1 MLDPPAPTVGGVEHE
16 GRITRIDRGWALVS
30 VGTEV
35 HSIMDT
41 GTHDLTVGDHVRF
54 EGETLLELLPRTSLL
69 TRLGH
74 DGNEQ
79 AIAAN
84 VDLVVLVA
92 GLDRPVKPGRLLRAT
107 TQAWEAGS
115 IPLIVLTKADL
126 TDPAEILRTVLADL
140 ATQVVGVDV
149 LVVSSVTGDGIAELL
164 DRLAGRT
171 AVMLGES
178 GAGKS
183 SLVNAL
189 TGGDELVGEVREGDA
204 KGRHTTTWRQL
215 VELPGGGSLIDTP
228 GVRSLGIWTDP
239 ETVQASFTDIA
250 ELAGHCRFRDC
261 SHDTEP
267 GCAVRAAVEDG
278 TLPEERFEQYHSLRR
293 EAAAL
298 DRRNDPVAQKR
309 SGKQLGKM
317 VREANADRRDKG
329 DTR

>member
-1 MLDPPAPTVGGVEHE
+1 MEHE
-16 GRITRIDRGWALVS
+16 GRITRIDRGRALVAVGEEIHS
-30 VGTEV
+30 VV
-35 HSIMDT
+35 DT
-41 GTHDLTVGDHVRF
+41 GAHDLTVGDRIRF

-115 IPLIVLTKADL
+115 TPLVVLTKSDL
-126 TDPAEILRTVLADL
+126 VDPAATVTDL
-140 ATQVVGVDV
+140 ASQVVGVEV
-149 LVVSSVTGDGIAELL
+149 LTVSSVTGDGIPELL
-164 DRLAGRT
+164 DHLAGRT

-189 TGGDELVGEVREGDA
+189 TEGDERVGEVREGDA

-215 VELPGGGSLIDTP
+215 VDLPGGGALIDTP
-228 GVRSLGIWTDP
+228 GVRSLGLWTDP
-239 ETVQASFTDIA
+239 ETVEAAFTDIA
-250 ELAGHCRFRDC
+250 DLAEHCRFRDC
-261 SHDTEP
+261 GHDAEP
-267 GCAVRAAVEDG
+267 GCAVRTAVEDG
-278 TLPEERFEQYHSLRR
+278 TLPEARFEQYHSLHR

-298 DRRNDPVAQKR
+298 ERRNDPVAQKR
-309 SGKQLGKM
+309 FGKQFGKM
-317 VREANADRRDKG
+317 TREANEQRRKKG

>member
-1 MLDPPAPTVGGVEHE
+1 MEHE
-16 GRITRIDRGWALVS
+16 GRITRIDRGRAQVAVGEATHS
-30 VGTEV
+30 VV
-35 HSIMDT
+35 DT
-41 GTHDLTVGDHVRF
+41 GAHDLTVGDRIRF
-54 EGETLLELLPRTSLL
+54 EGETLVALLPRTSLL

-84 VDLVVLVA
+84 VDVVVLVA

-115 IPLIVLTKADL
+115 TPLIVLTKADL
-126 TDPAEILRTVLADL
+126 ADPAATIADL

-149 LVVSSVTGDGIAELL
+149 MTVSSVTGEGIDALL

-178 GAGKS
+178 GGGKS

-189 TGGDELVGEVREGDA
+189 TEGDELVGAVREGDA

-215 VELPGGGSLIDTP
+215 VDLPGGGALIDTP
-228 GVRSLGIWTDP
+228 GVRSLGLWADP
-239 ETVQASFTDIA
+239 ETVEAAFTDIA
-250 ELAGHCRFRDC
+250 ELAEHCRFRDC
-261 SHDTEP
+261 AHDTEP
-267 GCAVRAAVEDG
+267 GCAVRAAVDDG
-278 TLPEERFEQYHSLRR
+278 TLPERRFEQYHSLHR

-298 DRRNDPVAQKR
+298 ERRNDPTAQKR
-309 SGKQLGKM
+309 IGKQFGKM
-317 VREANADRRDKG
+317 VKEANAARHEQG

>member
-1 MLDPPAPTVGGVEHE
+1 VEQE
-16 GRITRIDRGWALVS
+16 GRITRIDRGRALVAVGDEQHS
-30 VGTEV
+30 VVDDGSE
-35 HSIMDT
+35 
-41 GTHDLTVGDHVRF
+41 DLTVGDHIRF
-54 EGETLLELLPRTSLL
+54 DGETLVELLPRTSLL

-79 AIAAN
+79 SIAAN

-107 TQAWEAGS
+107 TQAWEAGAT
-115 IPLIVLTKADL
+115 PLIVLTKVDL
-126 TDPAEILRTVLADL
+126 ADPAEALDDL

-149 LVVSSVTGDGIAELL
+149 MTVSSVTGDGVSELL
-164 DRLAGRT
+164 ERLAGRT

-189 TGGDELVGEVREGDA
+189 SEGDELVGAVREGDS

-215 VELPGGGSLIDTP
+215 VELPGGASLIDTP

-239 ETVQASFTDIA
+239 ETVEASFTDIA
-250 ELAGHCRFRDC
+250 DLAEQCRFRDC
-261 SHDTEP
+261 SHDAEP

-278 TLPEERFEQYHSLRR
+278 SLAEERFEQYHSLRR

-298 DRRNDPVAQKR
+298 DRRSDPAAQKR
-309 SGKQLGKM
+309 FGKQFGKM
-317 VREANADRRDKG
+317 SKEANAARRDKG

>member
-1 MLDPPAPTVGGVEHE
+1 MEHE
-16 GRITRIDRGWALVS
+16 GRITRIDRGRALVAVGEATYS
-30 VGTEV
+30 VV
-35 HSIMDT
+35 DT
-41 GTHDLTVGDHVRF
+41 GALDLTVGDRIRF
-54 EGETLLELLPRTSLL
+54 DGETLVELLPRTSLL

-84 VDLVVLVA
+84 VDVVMLVA

-115 IPLIVLTKADL
+115 TPLIVLTKADL
-126 TDPAEILRTVLADL
+126 ADPAATIADL

-149 LVVSSVTGDGIAELL
+149 MTVSSVTGEGIDELL

-178 GAGKS
+178 GGGKS

-189 TGGDELVGEVREGDA
+189 TEGDELVGEVREGDA

-215 VELPGGGSLIDTP
+215 VDLPGGGALIDTP
-228 GVRSLGIWTDP
+228 GVRSLGLWADP
-239 ETVQASFTDIA
+239 ETVEAAFADIA
-250 ELAGHCRFRDC
+250 ELAEHCRFRDC
-261 SHDTEP
+261 AHDAEP
-267 GCAVRAAVEDG
+267 GCAVRAAVEDR
-278 TLPEERFEQYHSLRR
+278 TLPEKRFEQYHSLHR

-298 DRRNDPVAQKR
+298 ERRNDPTAQKR
-309 SGKQLGKM
+309 IGKQFGKM
-317 VREANADRRDKG
+317 VKEADAARRDKG

>member
-1 MLDPPAPTVGGVEHE
+1 MEQE
-16 GRITRIDRGWALVS
+16 GRITRIDRGRALVA
-30 VGTEV
+30 VGEAMHAV
-35 HSIMDT
+35 VDT
-41 GTHDLTVGDHVRF
+41 GAEELTVGDRVRF
-54 EGETLLELLPRTSLL
+54 DGEKLVELLPRSSLL

-84 VDLVVLVA
+84 VDVVVLVA

-107 TQAWEAGS
+107 TQAWDAGAT
-115 IPLIVLTKADL
+115 PLIVLTKADL
-126 TDPAEILRTVLADL
+126 EDPAAALADL
-140 ATQVVGVDV
+140 ATQVVGVEV
-149 LVVSSVTGDGIAELL
+149 MTASSVTGEGIDELL

-189 TGGDELVGEVREGDA
+189 TEGDERVGEVREGDA

-215 VELPGGGSLIDTP
+215 VDLPGGGALIDTP
-228 GVRSLGIWTDP
+228 GVRSLGLWTDA

-250 ELAGHCRFRDC
+250 DLAEHCRFRDC
-261 SHDTEP
+261 SHHAEP
-267 GCAVRAAVEDG
+267 GCAVRAAVEDE
-278 TLPEERFEQYHSLRR
+278 TLPEERFEQYHSLVR

-298 DRRNDPVAQKR
+298 ERRSDPTAQKR
-309 SGKQLGKM
+309 FGKQFGKIA
-317 VREANADRRDKG
+317 REANEARRKKG
-329 DTR
+329 DTG

>member
-1 MLDPPAPTVGGVEHE
+1 VEQE
-16 GRITRIDRGWALVS
+16 GRITRIDRGRALVADGEVMHS
-30 VGTEV
+30 VV
-35 HSIMDT
+35 DT
-41 GTHDLTVGDHVRF
+41 GAEDLTVGDHIRF
-54 EGETLLELLPRTSLL
+54 DGETLLELLPRSSLL

-92 GLDRPVKPGRLLRAT
+92 GLDRPVKAGRLLRAT
-107 TQAWEAGS
+107 TQAWEAGAT
-115 IPLIVLTKADL
+115 PLIVLTKADL
-126 TDPAEILRTVLADL
+126 EDPAAAIADL
-140 ATQVVGVDV
+140 AAQVVGVDV
-149 LVVSSVTGDGIAELL
+149 MTVSSVTGDGVDELL

-189 TGGDELVGEVREGDA
+189 TQGDELVGEVREGDA

-215 VELPGGGSLIDTP
+215 VDLPGGGAIIDTP
-228 GVRSLGIWTDP
+228 GVRSLGLWTDP
-239 ETVQASFTDIA
+239 ETVEASFTDIA
-250 ELAGHCRFRDC
+250 ELAEHCRFRDC

-278 TLPEERFEQYHSLRR
+278 SLPVERFEQYHSLVR

-298 DRRNDPVAQKR
+298 ERRSDPTAQKR
-309 SGKQLGKM
+309 FGKQFGKM
-317 VREANADRRDKG
+317 AKEANETRRKKG
-329 DTR
+329 DTG

>member
-1 MLDPPAPTVGGVEHE
+1 MPDPPAHTVGGVAHH
-16 GRITRIDRGWALVS
+16 GRITRIDRGRALVAVGEETHS
-30 VGTEV
+30 V
-35 HSIMDT
+35 IDT
-41 GTHDLTVGDHVRF
+41 GVHDLTVGDHVRF
-54 EGETLLELLPRTSLL
+54 EGDVVVELLPRTSLL

-107 TQAWEAGS
+107 TQAWEAGAT
-115 IPLIVLTKADL
+115 PLIVLTKCDL
-126 TDPAEILRTVLADL
+126 TDAGATVADL

-149 LVVSSVTGDGIAELL
+149 AVVSSVTHEGIHDLL
-164 DRLAGRT
+164 DRLSGRT

-189 TGGDELVGEVREGDA
+189 VEGEELVGEVREGDA

-215 VELPGGGSLIDTP
+215 VDLPGGGALIDTP
-228 GVRSLGIWTDP
+228 GVRSLGLWTDP
-239 ETVQASFTDIA
+239 ETVEAAFTDIA
-250 ELAGHCRFRDC
+250 ELAEHCRFRDC
-261 SHDTEP
+261 GHDAEP
-267 GCAVRAAVEDG
+267 GCAVRAAVDDG
-278 TLPEERFEQYHSLRR
+278 SLPEERFEQYHSLHR

-309 SGKQLGKM
+309 SGRQLSRM
-317 VREANADRRDKG
+317 VKEAKATRRDKG

>member
-1 MLDPPAPTVGGVEHE
+1 MEHE
-16 GRITRIDRGWALVS
+16 GRITRVDRGRALVAVGDETHS
-30 VGTEV
+30 VV
-35 HSIMDT
+35 DT
-41 GTHDLTVGDHVRF
+41 GAHDLTVGDRIRF
-54 EGETLLELLPRTSLL
+54 EGEALVERLPRTSLL

-115 IPLIVLTKADL
+115 TPLVVLTKADL
-126 TDPAEILRTVLADL
+126 ADPTDTLADL

-149 LVVSSVTGDGIAELL
+149 LVASSVTGEGVPELL
-164 DRLAGRT
+164 AHLAGRT
-171 AVMLGES
+171 AVMVGES

-183 SLVNAL
+183 SLLNAL
-189 TGGDELVGEVREGDA
+189 TEGDELVGEVREGDA

-215 VELPGGGSLIDTP
+215 VDLPGGGALIDTP
-228 GVRSLGIWTDP
+228 GVRSLGLWTDP
-239 ETVQASFTDIA
+239 ETVEAAFTDIA
-250 ELAGHCRFRDC
+250 ELAEHCRFRDC
-261 SHDTEP
+261 SHDAEP
-267 GCAVRAAVEDG
+267 GCAVRAAVEDNS
-278 TLPEERFEQYHSLRR
+278 LPEERFDQYHSLHR

-298 DRRNDPVAQKR
+298 ERRNDPTAQKR
-309 SGKQLGKM
+309 SGKQFGRM
-317 VREANADRRDKG
+317 IREADEARRKKG

>member
-1 MLDPPAPTVGGVEHE
+1 VEQE
-16 GRITRIDRGWALVS
+16 GRITRIDRGRALVDVGGEQHS
-30 VGTEV
+30 VVDDGSE
-35 HSIMDT
+35 
-41 GTHDLTVGDHVRF
+41 DLTVGDHIRF
-54 EGETLLELLPRTSLL
+54 DGDALVELLPRTSLL

-84 VDLVVLVA
+84 VDIVVLVA
-92 GLDRPVKPGRLLRAT
+92 GLDRPVKAGRLLRST
-107 TQAWEAGS
+107 TQAWEAGAT
-115 IPLIVLTKADL
+115 PLIVLTKADL
-126 TDPAEILRTVLADL
+126 ADPAEAIADL

-149 LVVSSVTGDGIAELL
+149 HPVSSVTGDGISGLL
-164 DRLAGRT
+164 ERLAGHT

-189 TGGDELVGEVREGDA
+189 TEGDELVGAVRAGDS

-239 ETVQASFTDIA
+239 ETVEASFTDIA
-250 ELAGHCRFRDC
+250 DLAEGCKFRDC
-261 SHDTEP
+261 SHDAEP

-278 TLPEERFEQYHSLRR
+278 SLAEERFEHYHALRR

-298 DRRNDPVAQKR
+298 ERRSDPTAQKKF
-309 SGKQLGKM
+309 GKQFGKM
-317 VREANADRRDKG
+317 TKAANAARKDKG
-329 DTR
+329 DDR

>member
-1 MLDPPAPTVGGVEHE
+1 MEHE
-16 GRITRIDRGWALVS
+16 GRITRIDRGRALVA
-30 VGTEV
+30 VGEEI
-35 HSIMDT
+35 HSIIDT
-41 GTHDLTVGDHVRF
+41 GAHDLTVGDRVRF
-54 EGETLLELLPRTSLL
+54 DGETLVELLPRTSLL

-115 IPLIVLTKADL
+115 TPLIVLTKADL
-126 TDPAEILRTVLADL
+126 AEPAATIADL
-140 ATQVVGVDV
+140 AAQVVGVDV
-149 LVVSSVTGDGIAELL
+149 LVVSSVTGDGIADLL
-164 DRLAGRT
+164 ERLAGQT

-250 ELAGHCRFRDC
+250 DLAEHCRFRDC
-261 SHDTEP
+261 GHDAEP

-278 TLPEERFEQYHSLRR
+278 TLPEERFDQYHSLHR

-298 DRRNDPVAQKR
+298 ERRNDPVAQKR
-309 SGKQLGKM
+309 SGKQFGKM
-317 VREANADRRDKG
+317 IREANAARRDKG

>member
-1 MLDPPAPTVGGVEHE
+1 VEHE
-16 GRITRIDRGWALVS
+16 GRITRVDRGRALVAVGEATHS
-30 VGTEV
+30 VV
-35 HSIMDT
+35 DT
-41 GTHDLTVGDHVRF
+41 GAHDLTVGDRIRF
-54 EGETLLELLPRTSLL
+54 EGETLVELLPRTSLL

-84 VDLVVLVA
+84 VDVVVLVA

-115 IPLIVLTKADL
+115 TPLIVLTKADL
-126 TDPAEILRTVLADL
+126 ADPAATIADL

-149 LVVSSVTGDGIAELL
+149 MTVSSVTGEGIDALL

-178 GAGKS
+178 GGGKS

-189 TGGDELVGEVREGDA
+189 TEGDELVGEVREGDA

-215 VELPGGGSLIDTP
+215 VDLPGGGALIDTP
-228 GVRSLGIWTDP
+228 GVRSLGLWADP
-239 ETVQASFTDIA
+239 ETVEAAFTDIA
-250 ELAGHCRFRDC
+250 ELAEHCRFRDC
-261 SHDTEP
+261 AHDAEP
-267 GCAVRAAVEDG
+267 GCAVQAAVEDR
-278 TLPEERFEQYHSLRR
+278 TLPEKRFEQYHSLHR

-298 DRRNDPVAQKR
+298 ERRNDPTAEKR
-309 SGKQLGKM
+309 LGKQFGKK
-317 VREANADRRDKG
+317 VKEANAARQDKG

>member
-1 MLDPPAPTVGGVEHE
+1 VEHE
-16 GRITRIDRGWALVS
+16 GRITRIDRGRALVAVGEATYS
-30 VGTEV
+30 VV
-35 HSIMDT
+35 DT
-41 GTHDLTVGDHVRF
+41 GAHDLTVGDRIRF
-54 EGETLLELLPRTSLL
+54 DGETLVELLPRTSLL

-79 AIAAN
+79 PIAAN
-84 VDLVVLVA
+84 VDVVVLVA

-115 IPLIVLTKADL
+115 TPLIVLTKADL
-126 TDPAEILRTVLADL
+126 ADPAATIADL
-140 ATQVVGVDV
+140 ATQLVGVDV
-149 LVVSSVTGDGIAELL
+149 MTVSSVTREGIGALL

-178 GAGKS
+178 GGGKS

-189 TGGDELVGEVREGDA
+189 TEGDELVGEVREGDA

-215 VELPGGGSLIDTP
+215 VDLPGGGALIDTP
-228 GVRSLGIWTDP
+228 GVRSLGLWADP
-239 ETVQASFTDIA
+239 ETVEAAFTDIA
-250 ELAGHCRFRDC
+250 ELAEHCRFRDC
-261 SHDTEP
+261 AHDAEP

-278 TLPEERFEQYHSLRR
+278 RLPEKRFEQFHSLHR

-298 DRRNDPVAQKR
+298 ERRSDPTAQKR
-309 SGKQLGKM
+309 IGKQFGKM
-317 VREANADRRDKG
+317 VKEADAARRDKG

>member
-1 MLDPPAPTVGGVEHE
+1 VEHE
-16 GRITRIDRGWALVS
+16 GRITRIDRGRALVAVGEEIHS
-30 VGTEV
+30 VV
-35 HSIMDT
+35 DT
-41 GTHDLTVGDHVRF
+41 GAHDLTVGDRIRF

-115 IPLIVLTKADL
+115 TPLVVLTKSDL
-126 TDPAEILRTVLADL
+126 VDPAATVTDL
-140 ATQVVGVDV
+140 ASQVVGVEV
-149 LVVSSVTGDGIAELL
+149 LTVSSVTGDGIPELL
-164 DRLAGRT
+164 DHLAGRT

-189 TGGDELVGEVREGDA
+189 TEGDERVGEVREGDA

-215 VELPGGGSLIDTP
+215 VDLPGGGALIDTP
-228 GVRSLGIWTDP
+228 GVRSLGLWTDP
-239 ETVQASFTDIA
+239 ETVEAAFTDIA
-250 ELAGHCRFRDC
+250 DLAEHCRFRDC
-261 SHDTEP
+261 GHDAEP
-267 GCAVRAAVEDG
+267 GCAVRTAVEDG
-278 TLPEERFEQYHSLRR
+278 TLPEARFEQYHSLHR

-298 DRRNDPVAQKR
+298 ERRNDPVAQKR
-309 SGKQLGKM
+309 FGKQFGKM
-317 VREANADRRDKG
+317 TREANEQRRKKG